1 MLMLWVP
8 HKQCVAGHLLSSRL
22 HFPLHPSKSFEG
34 FIIQGWEDWSESY
47 RMI

>member
-1 MLMLWVP
+1 MLTLWALY
-8 HKQCVAGHLLSSRL
+8 KQYVTVRLLSL
-22 HFPLHPSKSFEG
+22 LPHFPLHPSNSFEG